1 MSLSVVGV
9 ELMCVSSMCA
19 ILYSMDVCV
28 HWFARRGHDN
38 LQIND
43 TTIYHCKK
51 CKANLTKLWSPQ
63 LHTSDH
69 LQEVIKDHT
78 HKHGCV
84 CTLIHMERM

>member
-1 MSLSVVGV
+1 
-9 ELMCVSSMCA
+9 MCVYIDSQ
-19 ILYSMDVCV
+19 V
-28 HWFARRGHDN
+28 RRGHGN

-69 LQEVIKDHT
+69 LQEVIKDHAR
-78 HKHGCV
+78 KHGCV
-84 CTLIHMERM
+84 HIDSHGEDVTIYKQMTL